1 MPVLLFFIAGCGTIT
16 ADNDRAAEEQATP
29 ALASQKNSVV
39 LNAAAPSETVNLFV
53 AETSISSAYPNES
66 LGRFYEGYL
75 DDTFGKCFCPLL
87 IDRIA
92 FGSQHSGSYEFDVG
106 Q

>member
-1 MPVLLFFIAGCGTIT
+1 MARNQPFVPVLLFISGCGTVT
-16 ADNDRAAEEQATP
+16 ADNDQAAQEQATP
-29 ALASQKNSVV
+29 ALASQKQLLVFNSV
-39 LNAAAPSETVNLFV
+39 PSESVNLFV

-66 LGRFYEGYL
+66 LGRVYEGHF

-92 FGSQHSGSYEFDVG
+92 FSR
-106 Q
+106 